1 MHPHPPE
8 RFSVGPRCCGALLA
22 FVLGLVASCRS
33 GGAPDDIPMSQEGQ
47 RKLRAHGDF
56 VRTTKRYPTDVFE
69 NINFGDQRARSI
81 TFIEGPLAVAG
92 ELAVDIPKDIARH
105 WARGR
110 ELRVVGEGSKTILVF
125 LRHPD
130 GTRTKFKNWW
140 YDAKAPARFWNMR
153 SAQPRPGTEKG
164 YQLVLVGIGKIDR
177 IQAHSVHGMSLAFDP
192 LPYSRLGVGLP
203 TIDTALTVDLTSWR
217 TIEGIGEFDH
227 TKYYRLYASPTAST
241 NGDAAMAQA
250 YIMGK
255 NFSPGRQQMKLDSLG
270 KWRQPAI
277 WEDTERPGWH
287 DRTWVQQYI
296 EANTDPARRE
306 RFLNLFPADFQYA
319 MCFDNWPRF
328 MHVRNPPAGIFN
340 SRGTPDESLFGAA
353 AQLASDMI
361 TIDKALQGRTA
372 TWWEVKNETDV
383 SSEWMYHSY
392 PDKDGWQLLADFH
405 NTVADTI
412 HRDHPEVQVGG
423 PTACNINLSWRDYG
437 TARKFTRFFDR
448 TRDHLDFYALHY
460 YGGFDVLRPSTADF
474 LRGGMQA
481 NTDVLRNHLV
491 ATGNLKPFL
500 VSESGGTGGK
510 DAFSHYRQLHGNA
523 GVMSFFIN
531 NPHIFNLTT
540 LFTLPVTW
548 WSKGSKASLFV
559 YTDDGRFE
567 MSPQCL
573 FLEMWQDHLGKR
585 VPVSSP
591 HRDLALH
598 ALLNGPTLSVAVTNK
613 LPNRCSI
620 DLNTVLPKG
629 IFVASAQRTRLYL
642 DIGELIFTRAAIKDG
657 KLALA
662 GGETTMLAIRL
673 SEPPQPTKTL
683 DERTFHGDTL
693 LQRTGRNI
701 AVKIKAETSNL
712 HAASLRLAYQPDK
725 ARTPLVLTLNGEALS
740 VPDLASHA
748 TGSLSSIV
756 IPVPTAL
763 VKEQNVVQISG
774 PPSGGMLGSVLLQVS
789 YLTTE

>member
-1 MHPHPPE
+1 MSHPRSPA
-8 RFSVGPRCCGALLA
+8 PRIAAPRLCGALLVIA
-22 FVLGLVASCRS
+22 LGLVAR
-33 GGAPDDIPMSQEGQ
+33 GAPAEIPMSQEGQ
-47 RKLRAHGDF
+47 RKLREHRDF
-56 VRTTKRYPTDVFE
+56 VRTTKRYPSDVFE

-81 TFIEGPLAVAG
+81 TFIEGPLVVDG
-92 ELAVDIPKDIARH
+92 ELLIDIPRDIARH
-105 WARGR
+105 WGRGR
-110 ELRVVGEGSKTILVF
+110 ELRVVGEGAKTILVF

-130 GTRTKFKNWW
+130 GSRSKFKNWW

-153 SAQPRPGTEKG
+153 SARPQPGTEEG
-164 YQLVLVGIGKIDR
+164 YQLVLTGKGRIDR
-177 IQAHSVHGMSLAFDP
+177 IQAHSVHGISLTFDP

-203 TIDTALTVDLTSWR
+203 TINTTLTVDLTSWR

-227 TKYYRLYASPTAST
+227 TKYYRLYAAPTAST
-241 NGDAAMAQA
+241 KGEAAMAQA

-255 NFSPGRQQMKLDSLG
+255 NFYPGRQQMKLDSLG
-270 KWRQPAI
+270 RWRKPVI
-277 WEDTERPGWH
+277 REDTKRPGWH

-296 EANTDPARRE
+296 QANADPAYRQ
-306 RFLNLFPADFQYA
+306 RFLSLFPPDFQYA

-340 SRGTPDESLFGAA
+340 SRGTPDVTLFAAA

-392 PDKDGWQLLADFH
+392 PDKDGWKLLADFH

-412 HRDHPEVQVGG
+412 HRDHPKVQVGG

-437 TARKFTRFFDR
+437 TARNFTRFFDL

-460 YGGFDVLRPSTADF
+460 YGGFDVLRPGPSDF

-481 NTDVLRNHLV
+481 NTDVLRNHLA

-500 VSESGGTGGK
+500 VSEGGGTGGK
-510 DAFSHYRQLHGNA
+510 DAFSHYKQLHGNA

-531 NPHIFNLTT
+531 NPQIFNLTT

-548 WSKGSKASLFV
+548 WNKNNKASLFV

-573 FLEMWQDHLGKR
+573 FLEMWKDHLGRR
-585 VPVSSP
+585 VPVASP

-598 ALLNGPTLSVAVTNK
+598 ALLNGAVLSVAITNK

-620 DLNTVLPKG
+620 DLNTVLPAG
-629 IFVASAQRTRLYL
+629 IAIASAQRTRLYL
-642 DIGELIFTRAAIKDG
+642 DIGELIFTREPIKDG
-657 KLALA
+657 KVALA

-683 DERTFHGDTL
+683 DERTFYGDKI
-693 LQRTGRNI
+693 LQRTGQDL
-701 AVKIKAETSNL
+701 AIKLEAKTAGL
-712 HAASLRLAYQPDK
+712 HAASLRIAYQPDK
-725 ARTPLVLTLNGEALS
+725 ARTPLTLALNGRELPF
-740 VPDLASHA
+740 PDLASYA
-748 TGSLSSIV
+748 TGSLSSLV

-763 VKEQNVVQISG
+763 VKAQNAVQFNG
-774 PPSGGMLGSVLLQVS
+774 PPSGGMLGAVLLHAS